1 MRKEL
6 DKVGGQKE
14 RRTEEA
20 GGIFSFVTIA
30 LEVVEEEDVGEGI

>member
-6 DKVGGQKE
+6 EKVGGKKE
-14 RRTEEA
+14 RSTEEV
-20 GGIFSFVTIA
+20 GGILSFVTTA